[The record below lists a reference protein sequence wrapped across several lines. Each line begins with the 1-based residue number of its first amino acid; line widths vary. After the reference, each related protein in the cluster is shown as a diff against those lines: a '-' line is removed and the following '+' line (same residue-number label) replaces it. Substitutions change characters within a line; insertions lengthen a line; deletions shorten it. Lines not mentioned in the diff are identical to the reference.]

1 VARVRQAA
9 QARDGKGKVA
19 NGASL
24 TAKMPDNDSDESPSV
39 RSDSDEADSDYEPA
53 SANNMTST
61 KRDSLRPVRR
71 NRRSGVSGP
80 SGGSGD
86 GGGDAQT
93 GSGSGGQFPGGAASG
108 GGDGAGGADGG
119 GSGAGGADGGGS
131 GAGGADGGGS
141 GAGGADGGGDG
152 AGGADSSK
160 SSDSD
165 SSDLDIPISKRNAQP
180 QQRTQ
185 SVKSD
190 LGKGRKAGL
199 GRLAKR
205 PLTGRQ
211 GLNQKQ
217 ENLKIDKNKWSIDF
231 AAACGDLAWYDTNQD
246 KAHVWLMKEKDT
258 AVFNSV
264 GKSLHATIT
273 RRASPYL
280 KKLLSMKKE
289 HGSCP
294 DEISGD
300 NIGLNFDVRA
310 DSGRNYYLMYNEYAG
325 VVIVKVES
333 IQKPVEDQH
342 DQDELIEDKSWE
354 STMTFRR
361 VFDTP
366 DAVKKAKGQM
376 DDGIYMGE
384 KSLRAIWQKERESGD
399 SGSHTV
405 HEGDCVYRGD
415 IRTLVGVVRWRKESM
430 RNYQKDYFLEYQ
442 RADLLLTGHSV
453 CQNVKM

>member
-1 VARVRQAA
+1 MARVRQAA

-19 NGASL
+19 NSASL

-39 RSDSDEADSDYEPA
+39 RSDSDEADSDYEP
-53 SANNMTST
+53 
-61 KRDSLRPVRR
+61 
-71 NRRSGVSGP
+71 
-80 SGGSGD
+80 
-86 GGGDAQT
+86 
-93 GSGSGGQFPGGAASG
+93 
-108 GGDGAGGADGG
+108 
-119 GSGAGGADGGGS
+119 AGGADGGGS

-217 ENLKIDKNKWSIDF
+217 ENLEIDKNKWSIDF

-384 KSLRAIWQKERESGD
+384 KSLRAIWQKERESGV
-399 SGSHTV
+399 SHTV

-415 IRTLVGVVRWRKESM
+415 IRTLVGVVRWIKESM
-430 RNYQKDYFLEYQ
+430 RNYRTDYFLEYQ